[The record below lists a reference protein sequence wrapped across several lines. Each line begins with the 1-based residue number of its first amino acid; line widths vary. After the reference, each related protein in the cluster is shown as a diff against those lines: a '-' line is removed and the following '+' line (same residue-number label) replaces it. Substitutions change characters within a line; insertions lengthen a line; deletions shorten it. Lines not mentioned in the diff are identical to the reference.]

1 MKIKWTWGA
10 AIVVVGVVAMELAG
24 RFVGLGHP
32 LLYKASVAGYE
43 MVPNQTVNRMGKVT
57 HINALGTRGPQTAP
71 LPAEGIYRILIL
83 GDSVAHGG
91 TSINDDQTWPMQLQA
106 ALTKRG
112 KPVEVVNAAAGG
124 WAVENEAAWLA
135 EHGALGAK
143 LIVLEVNEKDLDQPF
158 AGQDVLDAN
167 VSFPSKN
174 PSTALGELTTRYIL
188 PRVGLGGASAD
199 PGSTAGVFKPQNTSA
214 VLGAVEKIR
223 SVAEAQ
229 GAKFA
234 ILYWDIRLPA
244 SPQVI
249 PARNRLLA
257 YAKQH
262 GIRVIRP
269 DLNKDGKGGHF
280 FRDDIHPNVE
290 GNAAI
295 AAALNRQL
303 EL

>member
-1 MKIKWTWGA
+1 MKKWTWA
-10 AIVVVGVVAMELAG
+10 AVVMAVAVVAMELAG
-24 RFVGLGHP
+24 RFIGFGHP

-43 MVPNQTVNRMGKVT
+43 LAANQTVNRLGRFT
-57 HINALGTRGPQTAP
+57 HINALGTRGPETTA

-83 GDSVAHGG
+83 GDSVANGG
-91 TSINDDQTWPMQLQA
+91 TQINDEQTWPMQLQVV
-106 ALTKRG
+106 LTKRG

-135 EHGALGAK
+135 EHGTLGAK

-158 AGQDVLDAN
+158 AGQDVLDTN

-188 PRVGLGGASAD
+188 PRLGLGAASVD
-199 PGSTAGVFKPQNTSA
+199 PGSTTGAFQPQNTKA
-214 VLGAVEKIR
+214 VLDAVEKIR
-223 SVAEAQ
+223 ILAEAK
-229 GAKFA
+229 GVKLA
-234 ILYWDIRLPA
+234 ILYWDLRLPA
-244 SPQVI
+244 AAEVV
-249 PARNRLLA
+249 PARDRLLA
-257 YAKQH
+257 YAAQH

-269 DLNKDGKGGHF
+269 DLNKDRKGAHF

-295 AAALNRQL
+295 AEELNQHL
-303 EL
+303 PL